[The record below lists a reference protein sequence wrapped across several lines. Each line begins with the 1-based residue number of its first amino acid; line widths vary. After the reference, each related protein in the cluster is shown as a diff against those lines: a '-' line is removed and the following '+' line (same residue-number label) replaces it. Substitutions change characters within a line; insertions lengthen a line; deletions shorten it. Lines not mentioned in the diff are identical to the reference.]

1 MAAKATQA
9 DRQRQVERIGVSFEK
24 VGISPVGARII
35 GLLMVAEPPY
45 LSFDDLVEATQAS
58 KSSVSTALKFLQTE
72 GLVDYIT
79 FSGDRKRYFQLY
91 SSTWVEIMKDRVTAF
106 TSLRKVISETLE
118 LRSSQ
123 YPEFNHT
130 LAEVVELYQA
140 LEKKMMKAIE
150 DWDKEREKK

>member
-1 MAAKATQA
+1 MAAKVTQA

-24 VGISPVGARII
+24 AGIPPVGARII
-35 GLLMVAEPPY
+35 GLLMMAEPPY

-58 KSSVSTALKFLQTE
+58 KSSVSNALKLLQTE

-91 SSTWVEIMKDRVTAF
+91 ASTWVEIMKDRVTAF
-106 TSLRKVISETLE
+106 TSLRQIIRETLE

-130 LAEVVELYQA
+130 LTEVVDLYQA
-140 LEKKMMKAIE
+140 LEEKMVKAIE
-150 DWDKEREKK
+150 DWEKKRGEK